1 MTTNEML
8 LMGEAV
14 CMSGDY
20 CVKSQMSYND
30 KKLVLEEHKLT
41 YTDYD
46 LKEKKVNKFKKCLI
60 CLM

>member
-1 MTTNEML
+1 MATNEML

-20 CVKSQMSYND
+20 CVKSQMSYD
-30 KKLVLEEHKLT
+30 KKLVLQEHKLT